1 MAKGHAEG
9 KGDRLVVGLVV
20 GLEIGL
26 ELVGRVMVR
35 VRARARSKA
44 RAKARAWARVD
55 GRDRATLFCC
65 FQKVCVLNGWNFEL
79 PPVGSDGNSSTCQR
93 YC

>member
-26 ELVGRVMVR
+26 ELVGRVM
-35 VRARARSKA
+35 
-44 RAKARAWARVD
+44 
-55 GRDRATLFCC
+55 G
-65 FQKVCVLNGWNFEL
+65 
-79 PPVGSDGNSSTCQR
+79 
-93 YC
+93 